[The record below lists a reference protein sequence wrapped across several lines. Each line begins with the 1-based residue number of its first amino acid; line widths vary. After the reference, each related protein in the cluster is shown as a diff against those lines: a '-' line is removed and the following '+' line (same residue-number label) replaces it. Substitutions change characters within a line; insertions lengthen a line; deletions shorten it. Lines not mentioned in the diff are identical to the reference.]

1 MQLSTNVNAM
11 CNQSNCAT
19 LCCFLQL
26 DDDLQGNESSE
37 EVVMLKNRLH
47 SMDEMLE
54 KMNAELM
61 KHQEEK
67 VQMLTEID
75 QLKHLQVRGL

>member
-1 MQLSTNVNAM
+1 MQLRTNVNTM
-11 CNQSNCAT
+11 CNQSICAT

-26 DDDLQGNESSE
+26 DDDLRGNESSE

-75 QLKHLQVRGL
+75 QLKQLQVRGL